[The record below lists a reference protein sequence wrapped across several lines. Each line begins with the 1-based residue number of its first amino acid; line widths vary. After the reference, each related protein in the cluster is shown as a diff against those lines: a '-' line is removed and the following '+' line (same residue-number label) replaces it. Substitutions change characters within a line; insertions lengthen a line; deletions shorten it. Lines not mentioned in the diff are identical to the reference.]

1 MSVTDDRKD
10 KRRYS
15 QLGQTSYSLNPSA
28 GGNLTSGN
36 SAKTSGAMK
45 GAATGAAVGTAIM
58 PGVGTFVGGLIG
70 GVAGFF
76 GSKKNPKPKMV
87 APSFI
92 DVQTVDLPEG
102 TAPLGYT
109 TRENIKDNLANL
121 PLAQQLV
128 TQADAY
134 EQDRLLGLTEKAMP
148 GFRAYQERLTQMG
161 MERMDDPYRLPA
173 DQQEYLRR
181 QAAEQGI
188 TRGTRGEF
196 NSFDLMRDFGISS
209 MQYGSQRLQEAQSI
223 FQQLN
228 ATMPRVNPTSP
239 LNFLTTAGQAQQQA
253 QFDANYEFNA
263 AQFDFEQN
271 LIQRNA
277 RQKQADIVANIQNAN
292 ARGKY
297 EAIARQNA
305 EFNANMQQLG
315 TSIAGGF
322 GGSGGGGF
330 SSGQISSEM
339 NRAGTWSGQQRAMGN
354 AGLSADDYA
363 DMYDSMSAY
372 RSRSSTGR

>member
-1 MSVTDDRKD
+1 MSTTDTRTGRQK
-10 KRRYS
+10 YT
-15 QLGQTSYSLNPSA
+15 QLAQSSYNFTPQG

-36 SAKTSGAMK
+36 SAKTSGAMS
-45 GAATGAAVGTAIM
+45 GAATGAMIGSAFGPVGTVA
-58 PGVGTFVGGLIG
+58 GGIIG
-70 GVAGFF
+70 GVAGYF
-76 GSKKNPKPKMV
+76 GSKRNPKPKMV
-87 APSFI
+87 APNFI

-109 TRENIKDNLANL
+109 TRENIKDNLENL

-148 GFRAYQERLTQMG
+148 GFREYQKKLTEAG
-161 MERMDDPYRLPA
+161 MERLNDPYSLPA

-181 QAAEQGI
+181 KAAESGI

-209 MQYGSQRLQEAQSI
+209 MQYGSQRLQESQSI

-263 AQFDFEQN
+263 AQFDFQQN
-271 LIQRNA
+271 LIRRNA
-277 RQKQADIVANIQNAN
+277 AQKQADIVANIQNAN

-315 TSIAGGF
+315 TSLAGGF
-322 GGSGGGGF
+322 SGGGGGGF

-354 AGLSADDYA
+354 KGLSAADYA
-363 DMYDSMSAY
+363 DMYDSMSAWK
-372 RSRSSTGR
+372 SGSSTGR